1 MIISSQWKS
10 ERCSKK
16 FWQEEWVVFVWSKHV
31 GKRQMFFICFYVSY
45 NKPITTR
52 GVDIRSRK
60 LQVKVV
66 VKENAHACFVA
77 LKGAIQSL
85 VAPTLDFRRF
95 LESGL
100 RSLFGEG
107 AWAHFPNS
115 GWLSSLHSPIL
126 PSKKAWSNQYNG
138 LLVTCVLMVLC
149 TKPINNFSSS
159 SPDI

>member
-1 MIISSQWKS
+1 MKIRKMFKEILTKRVGCLRLEQT
-10 ERCSKK
+10 C
-16 FWQEEWVVFVWSKHV
+16 WQASNVFHLLLCV
-31 GKRQMFFICFYVSY
+31 

-66 VKENAHACFVA
+66 VKENAPACFVA

-85 VAPTLDFRRF
+85 VAPRLDFRRF

-100 RSLFGEG
+100 RSIFGGG

-115 GWLSSLHSPIL
+115 GRLSSLHSPIL
-126 PSKKAWSNQYNG
+126 PSKKAWSFQYNG
-138 LLVTCVLMVLC
+138 LLATCVLMVLC
-149 TKPINNFSSS
+149 TKPIKNFSSS